1 MAVLVEQRYP
11 NKDHRLFRLSVA
23 NLHGV
28 EWLPLTR

>member
-11 NKDHRLFRLSVA
+11 NKDYRLFRLSVA

-28 EWLPLTR
+28 EWLPPTR